1 MKRDCT
7 PMCVSQYQCKW
18 PETAEMAQ
26 LMHKWAETRYCNYAG
41 LWLTSRLKSSA
52 LDQHGNVHVNAFTDS
67 IRETSEVWPQAPPP
81 HTLTVYYTT
90 SLLYRTTGRFWEN
103 IILKKLIK
111 KLNINNYDSVYCL
124 YLKICCNVS
133 SFLHFLPHQSSPLSP
148 IKPQLTKMLVGHTQV
163 LKNFFRFVKLKTSCF
178 FWGGGDFRQFSWHM

>member
-67 IRETSEVWPQAPPP
+67 IREMSEVWPQAPPP
-81 HTLTVYYTT
+81 HTLTC
-90 SLLYRTTGRFWEN
+90 LLHNFSTLQDHREVLRKHHF
-103 IILKKLIK
+103 KKQNK

-163 LKNFFRFVKLKTSCF
+163 LKNFFRFVKLKTSCVF
-178 FWGGGDFRQFSWHM
+178 GGGGDFRQFSWHM